1 MFLDRNALWFIL
13 KDVRHNYG
21 DPDKG
26 LDRIWKMVHSASG
39 RLLIVDRFVKW
50 VADEEAYLQY
60 INTSSSVIRI
70 SDNNSKSSI
79 SIHSEL
85 KHKQLAEILLIE
97 RTIVRINKALDR
109 IEDDT
114 EVKIYLD
121 RKVLNKSIREIKEKY
136 GIGQKHFYTI
146 QHQIELH
153 LKYEFKLYC
162 HHEEE
167 KLLEKMLKRYKKL
180 EIY

>member
-39 RLLIVDRFVKW
+39 TILIVDRLVKW

-85 KHKQLAEILLIE
+85 RHKQLTEILLIE
-97 RTIVRINKALDR
+97 RTIMRINKALDR

-114 EVKIYLD
+114 AVKIYLD
-121 RKVLNKSIREIKEKY
+121 RKVLNKSIREIKEQY
-136 GIGQKHFYTI
+136 GIGYKKYHSI
-146 QHQIELH
+146 QHDVELH

-162 HHEEE
+162 HHAEDE
-167 KLLEKMLKRYKKL
+167 LLEKMLKRYKL
-180 EIY
+180 